1 MNSRLLERV
10 TTLALLVAAA
20 AFALYPMVLILF
32 TALQPDSV
40 GGGRGF
46 DLGNFKT
53 AWQVGHFGRY
63 MTNSIIVAVVVVAAS
78 TVLSSL
84 AGYAFGTMRFRGSSA
99 LFYLLLLGLMV
110 PNEAIVIPLYFDLRG
125 LGLTDTYAALI
136 LPQIA
141 QSLAFGVFWMRQYF
155 RSVPREIVEAARM
168 DGASHLRVLRH
179 VLLPMG
185 RPAIITM
192 MLLVL
197 MWTWNE
203 FLLPLVMLPT
213 NEGLR
218 TAPLGLSF
226 FKGQYTE
233 GTSLLAAGAV
243 LVALP
248 IVVFYV
254 FAQRHFI
261 RGMLEGSVKG

>member
-1 MNSRLLERV
+1 MTSRFER
-10 TTLALLVAAA
+10 LATYGILIAASV
-20 AFALYPMVLILF
+20 FALYPMVLILF

-40 GGGRGF
+40 GGSGGF
-46 DLGNFKT
+46 HFENFAT
-53 AWQVGHFGRY
+53 AWRVGQFGTY
-63 MTNSIIVAVVVVAAS
+63 MSNSIVVAAIVV
-78 TVLSSL
+78 TVSAILSSL
-84 AGYAFGTMRFRGSSA
+84 AGYAFGTMKFRGSGA
-99 LFYLLLLGLMV
+99 FFYLLLLGLMV
-110 PNEAIVIPLYFDLRG
+110 PSEAIVIPLYYDLRG
-125 LGLTDTYAALI
+125 LGLTDTYFALI
-136 LPQIA
+136 FPQIA

-155 RSVPREIVEAARM
+155 RSVPPEIIEAARV
-168 DGASHLRVLRH
+168 DGASHLRVFWS

-185 RPAIITM
+185 RPAITTM
-192 MLLVL
+192 VLLVL

-203 FLLPLVMLPT
+203 FLLPLIMLPT

-233 GTSLLAAGAV
+233 GTALLAAGAV

-248 IVVFYV
+248 IVVFYI

-261 RGMLEGSVKG
+261 RGMLEGSLKG

>member
-1 MNSRLLERV
+1 
-10 TTLALLVAAA
+10 
-20 AFALYPMVLILF
+20 
-32 TALQPDSV
+32 
-40 GGGRGF
+40 
-46 DLGNFKT
+46 
-53 AWQVGHFGRY
+53 
-63 MTNSIIVAVVVVAAS
+63 
-78 TVLSSL
+78 
-84 AGYAFGTMRFRGSSA
+84 
-99 LFYLLLLGLMV
+99 
-110 PNEAIVIPLYFDLRG
+110 
-125 LGLTDTYAALI
+125 
-136 LPQIA
+136 
-141 QSLAFGVFWMRQYF
+141 
-155 RSVPREIVEAARM
+155 M
-168 DGASHLRVLRH
+168 DGAGHMRVLRS

-185 RPAIITM
+185 RPAITTM
-192 MLLVL
+192 VLLVL

-203 FLLPLVMLPT
+203 FLLPLIMLPT

-248 IVVFYV
+248 IVVFYI

>member
-1 MNSRLLERV
+1 MTSRFERV
-10 TTLALLVAAA
+10 ATYGVLIAAS
-20 AFALYPMVLILF
+20 AFALYPMLLILY

-40 GGGRGF
+40 NGSGGF
-46 DLGNFKT
+46 QFENFAT
-53 AWQVGHFGRY
+53 AWRVGRFGTY
-63 MTNSIIVAVVVVAAS
+63 MANSILVAAIVVVVSAI
-78 TVLSSL
+78 LSSL
-84 AGYAFGTMRFRGSSA
+84 AGYAFGTMRFRGSTA

-110 PNEAIVIPLYFDLRG
+110 PSEAIVIPLYYDLRG

-136 LPQIA
+136 FPQIA

-155 RSVPREIVEAARM
+155 RSVPSEIIEAARM
-168 DGASHLRVLRH
+168 DGAGHMRVLRS

-185 RPAIITM
+185 RPAITTM
-192 MLLVL
+192 VLLVL

-203 FLLPLVMLPT
+203 FLLPLIMLPT

-248 IVVFYV
+248 IVVFYI

>member
-1 MNSRLLERV
+1 MTSRFERV
-10 TTLALLVAAA
+10 ATYGVLIAAS
-20 AFALYPMVLILF
+20 AFALYPMLLILY

-40 GGGRGF
+40 NGSGGF
-46 DLGNFKT
+46 HFENFAT
-53 AWQVGHFGRY
+53 AWRVGRFGTY
-63 MTNSIIVAVVVVAAS
+63 MANSILVAAIVVVVSAI
-78 TVLSSL
+78 LSSL
-84 AGYAFGTMRFRGSSA
+84 AGYAFGTMRFRGSTA

-110 PNEAIVIPLYFDLRG
+110 PSEAIVIPLYYDLRG

-136 LPQIA
+136 FPQIA

-155 RSVPREIVEAARM
+155 RSVPSEIIEAARM
-168 DGASHLRVLRH
+168 DGAGHMRVLRS

-185 RPAIITM
+185 RPAITTM
-192 MLLVL
+192 VLLVL

-203 FLLPLVMLPT
+203 FLLPLIMLPT

-248 IVVFYV
+248 IVVFYI